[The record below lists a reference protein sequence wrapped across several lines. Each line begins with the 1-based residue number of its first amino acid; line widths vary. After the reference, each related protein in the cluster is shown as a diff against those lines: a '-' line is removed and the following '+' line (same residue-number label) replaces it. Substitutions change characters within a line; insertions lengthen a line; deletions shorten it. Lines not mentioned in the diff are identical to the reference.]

1 MSMWRRLWVAAPRI
15 CIVGRLFPVLG
26 FADGA
31 IGMFVFEIGRGVAE
45 FLKLLLKGLL
55 GMLLAMDQSNLFR
68 GSRDALDELD
78 QVQLVGVCGVSA

>member
-1 MSMWRRLWVAAPRI
+1 
-15 CIVGRLFPVLG
+15 
-26 FADGA
+26 
-31 IGMFVFEIGRGVAE
+31 MFVFEIGRVVAE